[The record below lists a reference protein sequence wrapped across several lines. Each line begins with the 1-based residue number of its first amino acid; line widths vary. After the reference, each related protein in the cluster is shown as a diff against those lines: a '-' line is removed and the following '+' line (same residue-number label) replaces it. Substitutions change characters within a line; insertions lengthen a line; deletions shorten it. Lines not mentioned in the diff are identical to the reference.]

1 MPRLFGRLV
10 GIAGFTLAIGSMASF
25 VAFLAGVGWPR
36 GIDDGDTGALAVWM
50 DLALVA
56 SFGLVHSGLARRRV
70 RELVAR
76 RVGEANER
84 SVYSVVAGLQIVAL
98 IAFWQPLPEVV
109 WRLDSVAARSVVW
122 TLFAAGWA
130 LVLWALASV
139 DGSQLFGLRRAWS
152 GTVDP
157 AAASPPLVA
166 RGPYRLVRHP
176 LYAATLLALFAAPTM
191 SRGRLLLAA
200 GFAVYIAIGVR
211 FEERDLVRAHGEA
224 YRAYRERVPGFL
236 PRLERQ
242 PPGARQL

>member
-10 GIAGFTLAIGSMASF
+10 GIAGFALAIGSMAAF

-56 SFGLVHSGLARRRV
+56 SFGLVHSGLARRPL

-98 IAFWQPLPEVV
+98 IAFWQPLPGIV
-109 WRLDSVAARSVVW
+109 WRLEGAAARSVVW
-122 TLFAAGWA
+122 TLFAAGWV

-152 GTVDP
+152 GETDP
-157 AAASPPLVA
+157 AAGPPLVA
-166 RGPYRLVRHP
+166 RGPYRRIRHP
-176 LYAATLLALFAAPTM
+176 LYTATLLALFAAPTM
-191 SRGRLLLAA
+191 SRGRLLLAV
-200 GFAVYIAIGVR
+200 GFAAYIAIGVR

-236 PRLERQ
+236 PRF
-242 PPGARQL
+242 GG